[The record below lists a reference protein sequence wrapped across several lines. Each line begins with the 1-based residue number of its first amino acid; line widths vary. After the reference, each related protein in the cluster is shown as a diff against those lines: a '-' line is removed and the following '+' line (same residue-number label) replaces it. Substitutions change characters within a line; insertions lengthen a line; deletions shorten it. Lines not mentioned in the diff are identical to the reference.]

1 MVFKRK
7 NIHFNIFSPKVS
19 SVKLNFF
26 TPYIHNTYIYIKYIY
41 MYYILYILYVILY
54 ILYIILYI
62 LYIMYIYQIEYIFIY
77 NKCNKFY

>member
-7 NIHFNIFSPKVS
+7 NIQFNIFCPKVS

-41 MYYILYILYVILY
+41 ICITYYIYYMLYYIYYILYYIYY
-54 ILYIILYI
+54 ILCIYI
-62 LYIMYIYQIEYIFIY
+62 
-77 NKCNKFY
+77 K